1 MNGSYLQH
9 IIENASVLNWIAIS
23 GIVLIAALG
32 SWGMARW
39 AYRGGMLDLPN
50 ARSSHRLPTPRG
62 GGLAVVVA
70 FMLGLGWLQFTIS
83 LDAALLNALL
93 YGGGGLACIGLLDD
107 YYSLRRSWR
116 LLGQFLAAAWA
127 LYCLQGVD
135 LVSNLSPLLWWGEQL
150 ILLIALVW
158 LINLYNFMDG
168 IDGLAASEAIFVALA
183 FILLTA
189 TTHDI
194 SRVMAI
200 LAAASVGFLFL
211 NWAPAR
217 IFMGDSGSCF
227 LGYVL
232 GVCLLAGAEQQLLS
246 VWAALILLAVFIV
259 DATYT
264 LLHRV
269 IRRTRWYE
277 PHCSHAYQ
285 RAARRCNSHAVVTL
299 VVLMLNIGWLLP
311 CAWMASRLPQWGG
324 VIAVLAILPLLGLV
338 RRLGAGHETGATY

>member
-1 MNGSYLQH
+1 MS
-9 IIENASVLNWIAIS
+9 NWIAMS
-23 GIVLIAALG
+23 GIVLISALG
-32 SWGMARW
+32 SWGIARW

-50 ARSSHRLPTPRG
+50 ARSSHSVPTPRG

-70 FMLGLGWLQFTIS
+70 FTLGLGWLQFTTS
-83 LDAALLNALL
+83 LDSALLNALL

-135 LVSNLSPLLWWGEQL
+135 LVSSLPPLLWWGEQL

-200 LAAASVGFLFL
+200 LAAASAGF
-211 NWAPAR
+211 
-217 IFMGDSGSCF
+217 S
-227 LGYVL
+227 
-232 GVCLLAGAEQQLLS
+232 
-246 VWAALILLAVFIV
+246 AL
-259 DATYT
+259 
-264 LLHRV
+264 
-269 IRRTRWYE
+269 E
-277 PHCSHAYQ
+277 
-285 RAARRCNSHAVVTL
+285 
-299 VVLMLNIGWLLP
+299 
-311 CAWMASRLPQWGG
+311 
-324 VIAVLAILPLLGLV
+324 
-338 RRLGAGHETGATY
+338 LGACAYFHG